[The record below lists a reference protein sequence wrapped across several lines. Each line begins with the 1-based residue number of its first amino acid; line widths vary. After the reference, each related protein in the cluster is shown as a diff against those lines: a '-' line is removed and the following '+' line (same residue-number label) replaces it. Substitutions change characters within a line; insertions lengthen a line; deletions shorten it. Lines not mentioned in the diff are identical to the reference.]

1 MSHEP
6 QSVVNEELMQQI
18 HQRLQTDPQFR
29 ARAEDDP
36 VTTLLEAGVPEA
48 GLRSVMRR
56 EGLEGEVMGYM
67 EELEDAF

>member
-1 MSHEP
+1 MSSDP
-6 QSVVNEELMQQI
+6 RSVVSEELVQQI
-18 HQRLQTDPQFR
+18 HHRLQTDAEFR

-48 GLRSVMRR
+48 ALRVVMRR